1 MKIVNIFAVA
11 FCLWVFSS
19 TSLAHTAI
27 KISNIENGA
36 ILAFSPAAF
45 EFSFS
50 ANVGLAALE
59 LQMQGDNPVSL
70 EYDSP
75 TTMRKEFSAPLPEL
89 RPGAYIIRWRAVA
102 NDGHVMRGEISFVI
116 TN

>member
-36 ILAFSPAAF
+36 ILAFP
-45 EFSFS
+45 
-50 ANVGLAALE
+50 
-59 LQMQGDNPVSL
+59 LQRLNFP
-70 EYDSP
+70 
-75 TTMRKEFSAPLPEL
+75 SAPTL
-89 RPGAYIIRWRAVA
+89 G
-102 NDGHVMRGEISFVI
+102 
-116 TN
+116 